1 MKREDTLRCRECGRE
16 YPYRGGRPNPLC
28 PQCYR
33 KALKKRKQEEQ
44 KKLRSTRGKSGAR
57 RKGGPPPRH
66 APKKTGAQGQEAPPQ
81 VRVERLPMERPAGGR
96 KLTRATMEALL
107 KDPVGRRVHEIELE
121 NEERRKQ
128 GLPPLSYGQYEAK
141 YRI

>member
-1 MKREDTLRCRECGRE
+1 M
-16 YPYRGGRPNPLC
+16 
-28 PQCYR
+28 
-33 KALKKRKQEEQ
+33 
-44 KKLRSTRGKSGAR
+44 RSTRGKSGAR